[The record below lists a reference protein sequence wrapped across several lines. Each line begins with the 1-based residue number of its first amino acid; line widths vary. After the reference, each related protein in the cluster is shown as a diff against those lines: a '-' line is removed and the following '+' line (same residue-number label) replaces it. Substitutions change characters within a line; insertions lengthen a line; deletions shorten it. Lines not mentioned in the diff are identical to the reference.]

1 LESLGRILSGDTA
14 LDSETT
20 LGNGFLGKTKLRKSC
35 TSSYLNLSSNDIDAS
50 DFLWGKCQ

>member
-1 LESLGRILSGDTA
+1 LGRILSGDTA